1 MDAEY
6 HRNYKFLLSHRAAN
20 YVGIQ
25 LTRVM
30 AIIVQ
35 SAPIK
40 AYKRIAQATW
50 VIRKKQNKEH

>member
-6 HRNYKFLLSHRAAN
+6 HRNYKFLLSLRVEN
-20 YVGIQ
+20 YVGIH

-35 SAPIK
+35 SAPMK